1 MLVKPHTAIHIPSCF
16 VIAIWHPRLKPMGR
30 LQLRKNLLSKQ
41 LVSLVINVKQWTFIN
56 MYVSWI
62 SLCLLLNFL
71 NSNLNQCIIIFLE
84 LLWRVIIHLIRK
96 QIYNFFCKMKI
107 FMRGGHPFL
116 FPVEREIIVQPITPG
131 EPIAIE
137 LC

>member
-1 MLVKPHTAIHIPSCF
+1 MNVTMLVKPHTAIHIPSCF

-41 LVSLVINVKQWTFIN
+41 LVSLVIHVKQWTFIN

-62 SLCLLLNFL
+62 SLCLFFNFL
-71 NSNLNQCIIIFLE
+71 NSNLNQCIIICLE

-96 QIYNFFCKMKI
+96 QIYKFFCKMRI
-107 FMRGGHPFL
+107 FMRGDIL
-116 FPVEREIIVQPITPG
+116 FYSPWKEKLLLNP
-131 EPIAIE
+131 
-137 LC
+137 